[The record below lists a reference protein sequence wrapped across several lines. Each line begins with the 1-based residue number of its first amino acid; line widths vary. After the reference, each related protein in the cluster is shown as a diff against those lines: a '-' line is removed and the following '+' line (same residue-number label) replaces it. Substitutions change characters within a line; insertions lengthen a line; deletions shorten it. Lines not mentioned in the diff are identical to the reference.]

1 MVFRPNDKIKR
12 KVEWIVSGM
21 FMEYFGQ
28 ELTFSVISLKTYDLY

>member
-1 MVFRPNDKIKR
+1 MVFRPNGRIKR

-28 ELTFSVISLKTYDLY
+28 ELTFTVTSLKTYDLH